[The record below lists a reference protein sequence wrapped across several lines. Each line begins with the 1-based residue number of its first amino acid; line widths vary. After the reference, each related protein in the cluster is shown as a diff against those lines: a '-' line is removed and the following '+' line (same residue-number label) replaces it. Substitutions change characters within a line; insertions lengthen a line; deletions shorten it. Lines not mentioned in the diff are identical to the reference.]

1 MENIPGGNL
10 KRGET
15 PRGGEKQNKRE
26 MFPRDKNYRGA
37 QKGAAHQKV
46 VWGYKNSRGGSTYKQ
61 VRE

>member
-1 MENIPGGNL
+1 L